1 MNSELG
7 AMLFNIGH
15 PDGEAVRRVVV
26 FASIENAVHRL
37 EHAFLEQKPD
47 ADLGRIC
54 IEELGKIIRAKLE
67 HDCALGVRG

>member
-7 AMLFNIGH
+7 AMLFNISH
-15 PDGEAVRRVVV
+15 PDGEHVRRVVV

-47 ADLGRIC
+47 GDLGRIC
-54 IEELGKIIRAKLE
+54 IEELSKIIRAKLE
-67 HDCALGVRG
+67 HDRALGVRG